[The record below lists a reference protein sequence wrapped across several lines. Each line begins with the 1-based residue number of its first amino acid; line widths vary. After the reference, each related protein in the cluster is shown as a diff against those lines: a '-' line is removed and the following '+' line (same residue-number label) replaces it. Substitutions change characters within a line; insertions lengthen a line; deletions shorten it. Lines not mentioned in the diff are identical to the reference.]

1 MLPSIEWWIS
11 LKWTWPNHIS
21 SSILFSQTL
30 SKNFW
35 NPLHPLILLLFFRT
49 FVIHMSNKWWW
60 DSDYDFH
67 GTKKYDELG
76 SEYPK
81 KEINIARIGLI
92 SNRLTEDTHFI
103 EGLDEFYSILK
114 INDHTGSIK
123 LETRPCPCSEE
134 RIESERHVNR
144 TNELLHMA
152 NKKKKEHMGAGKV
165 EKERGKK
172 KKKTETVVGRTIV
185 RTLDWMDFWWNF
197 RAVLSLGGAR
207 LSLCLYSMLHCFRK
221 YLFSPRFLADNTD
234 ATPCFYVSVQTKAT
248 MLKTRDEGITIRD
261 FHYFVPFVPS
271 FLSKNNLANAF
282 WETRW
287 IRCCWS

>member
-1 MLPSIEWWIS
+1 
-11 LKWTWPNHIS
+11 
-21 SSILFSQTL
+21 
-30 SKNFW
+30 
-35 NPLHPLILLLFFRT
+35 
-49 FVIHMSNKWWW
+49 MSNKWWW

-152 NKKKKEHMGAGKV
+152 NKKKNTWVLEKW
-165 EKERGKK
+165 KEREKK
-172 KKKTETVVGRTIV
+172 KKNRNCRRSNDCSNVGLNGLLMEFSSGSIAGWCSPFSVPILDAPLFSQIFIFAAISCGQYGRDSVLLCFCADESNYAEDSRRRNNNKRFSLLRTFCSFVPLQEQFGKRFLRNSMDSLLLILKKIRTI
-185 RTLDWMDFWWNF
+185 
-197 RAVLSLGGAR
+197 SLQVKVAI
-207 LSLCLYSMLHCFRK
+207 F
-221 YLFSPRFLADNTD
+221 
-234 ATPCFYVSVQTKAT
+234 
-248 MLKTRDEGITIRD
+248 
-261 FHYFVPFVPS
+261 
-271 FLSKNNLANAF
+271 SKNAK
-282 WETRW
+282 
-287 IRCCWS
+287 